1 MKSCFTLSS
10 IVRGGYQTYPR
21 LVGKNLYSP
30 INFDKLTAQA
40 LHYFYTNAHF
50 VEGPVKFDSHYYQCD
65 RGQLILTQSQLAD
78 SLKISE
84 RDWRRVIGNL
94 KEEQIIDVQRLKY
107 GSLVT
112 LHSYDLHTVK
122 TPKVPAVQVVQ
133 SSTYPKGD
141 VGNLVFHNDS
151 TRYPEHNVQGC
162 EIAPIEF

>member
-1 MKSCFTLSS
+1 M
-10 IVRGGYQTYPR
+10 
-21 LVGKNLYSP
+21 
-30 INFDKLTAQA
+30 
-40 LHYFYTNAHF
+40 
-50 VEGPVKFDSHYYQCD
+50 
-65 RGQLILTQSQLAD
+65 TQSQLAD

-133 SSTYPKGD
+133 SSTYPKGE

>member
-30 INFDKLTAQA
+30 INFDRLTARA
-40 LHYFYTNAHF
+40 LHYFYTYAHF
-50 VEGPVKFDSHYYQCD
+50 VEGPVLFDSHYYQCD
-65 RGQLILTQSQLAD
+65 RGQLILAQTQLVKKLQTSDREFA
-78 SLKISE
+78 
-84 RDWRRVIGNL
+84 RVIGCL
-94 KEEQIIDVQRLKY
+94 KDEQIIDVQRLKH

-112 LHSYDLHTVK
+112 LHSYDLQTVK